1 MLKAPPFAWFV
12 RIPDE
17 TAYLNAIKPQLE
29 QHLRNSAV
37 GAGFTGELKLN
48 FYQRGTQLKFQD
60 GHLTIESWQP
70 PDGSAGDAHF
80 PANSFWSVVCGQKS
94 AAQLGDTI
102 GDCIVSRTARAIL
115 SCLFPEFT
123 GQVWVVGGGA

>member
-29 QHLRNSAV
+29 QHLREFGCGGRIHWRV
-37 GAGFTGELKLN
+37 ELN
-48 FYQRGTQLKFQD
+48 FYQRGTQLKFEE

-80 PANSFWSVVCGQKS
+80 PADSFWSVICGQKS
-94 AAQLGDTI
+94 AAN
-102 GDCIVSRTARAIL
+102 
-115 SCLFPEFT
+115 
-123 GQVWVVGGGA
+123 